1 VSHLEIEKRYLVRS
15 GNIVKILENDFV
27 DYTTLDIEQF
37 YLLATMDKTLRY
49 RKEGERYIRNSKK
62 GAGLVREEREEEV
75 TEKEYKEA
83 KSKNS
88 GAIIKKVRY
97 KFEINGYCF
106 ELDVFK
112 GALKALRILEIEFP
126 DIETAKRF
134 KMPEILNPLIIR
146 EITNEAIYSNG
157 ALSRSN
163 KIPLREDSKLSF
175 NEIVTSNA
183 IEKPKFNIYISEYE
197 NASLAL
203 ENTLQRLFLT
213 FKLQIGLFLERANL
227 YHVKVAHKALY
238 RYRSLLKG
246 FKKYIDSKSYDE
258 KLFAL
263 DSLILIFDKSFN
275 IAKSFKELLACKREF
290 SKEVQ
295 NEVLKTLIDLARL
308 KREEKER
315 LLNLNLSVRVDNFD
329 RIPLKYKKSF
339 KKPFEYIAFKVKEK
353 NLSILKKSIKKDDN
367 LTLFFKLKRYKH
379 LMEFF
384 KEEFSRKGYK
394 KLKKALIIEHSKKFI
409 ANENSK
415 VAEKFYKLC
424 APKEKTK
431 RIRKKLF

>member
-1 VSHLEIEKRYLVRS
+1 MSHLEIEKRYLVRS

-37 YLLATMDKTLRY
+37 YLLATKDKTLRY
-49 RKEGERYIRNSKK
+49 RKEGERYIKNSKK
-62 GAGLVREEREEEV
+62 GSGLVREEREEEV
-75 TEKEYKEA
+75 SKKEYKEA

-97 KFEINGYCF
+97 RFEINGYCF
-106 ELDVFK
+106 ELDIFK
-112 GALKALRILEIEFP
+112 CALKGLKILEIEFP

-134 KMPEILNPLIIR
+134 KIPEILEPLIIR

-163 KIPLREDSKLSF
+163 KIPLREDSKLSL
-175 NEIVTSNA
+175 NEIVTSN
-183 IEKPKFNIYISEYE
+183 ELKKPKFNIYISEYE
-197 NASLAL
+197 NTALAL
-203 ENTLQRLFLT
+203 ENMLQRVLIT
-213 FKLQIGLFLERANL
+213 FKLQVGLFLESANL

-263 DSLILIFDKSFN
+263 DSLILLFDKSLN
-275 IAKSFKELLACKREF
+275 IDKSFKELLACKREF
-290 SKEVQ
+290 SKDMQ

-308 KREEKER
+308 KRKEKER
-315 LLNLNLSVRVDNFD
+315 LLKLNLTARVDTFE
-329 RIPLKYKKSF
+329 RIPLKYKKSLE
-339 KKPFEYIAFKVKEK
+339 KPFEYIAFKVKDK
-353 NLSILKKSIKKDDN
+353 NLSILKKSIKKEDN

-379 LMEFF
+379 LMELF
-384 KEEFSRKGYK
+384 KEEFSSKGYN
-394 KLKKALIIEHSKKFI
+394 KLKKALILERCKKFI
-409 ANENSK
+409 AKENSE

-424 APKEKTK
+424 SRKEKIK
-431 RIRKKLF
+431 RIRKKLL